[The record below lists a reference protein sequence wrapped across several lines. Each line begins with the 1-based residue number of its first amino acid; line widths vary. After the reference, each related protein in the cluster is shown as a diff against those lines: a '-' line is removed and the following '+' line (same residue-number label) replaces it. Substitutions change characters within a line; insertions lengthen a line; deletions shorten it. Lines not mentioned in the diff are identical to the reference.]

1 MLILVDF
8 FIGVGFFLVESNR
21 PTQFRLL
28 FLVFIFFSNSHCM
41 FILQVEG
48 ILARAADE
56 LSALQEER
64 KVL

>member
-1 MLILVDF
+1 M
-8 FIGVGFFLVESNR
+8 E
-21 PTQFRLL
+21 L